1 MKSNNY
7 TVRSLTDQS
16 PQCLRCGTCCCK
28 GGPALHIQ
36 DRELVDSGKIALKWL
51 FTIRQGEPAFDNV
64 KGLLEPA
71 ASDIIKIKGADE
83 NDATCHFLDQDQV
96 ACRIYEA
103 RPSECRALTCWDTQA
118 IADLY
123 GKDRLAR
130 TDLLSRL
137 PGLHDLVAEHQER
150 CSYSQVGKWADMIR
164 QGGDRRQEAAAELSA
179 IIRYDQSLRQVAV
192 ERVRM
197 DPDLLDFLFGR
208 PIATTLRAF
217 NIKMIEKD
225 SQTTIE
231 PLF

>member
-1 MKSNNY
+1 
-7 TVRSLTDQS
+7 
-16 PQCLRCGTCCCK
+16 
-28 GGPALHIQ
+28 
-36 DRELVDSGKIALKWL
+36 VDSGKIALKWL